1 MIRKI
6 IVGPNPK
13 DAMAYVVGMRAGTG
27 EVDSIVRDDAALYKY
42 GRTIFR
48 IYIKNDDGVMEWKSI
63 ENMPVMLEYDLN
75 F

>member
-13 DAMAYVVGMRAGTG
+13 DAMAYVVGMKAGSG

-48 IYIKNDDGVMEWKSI
+48 IYIRNEDGVMEWKSI

>member
-1 MIRKI
+1 
-6 IVGPNPK
+6 
-13 DAMAYVVGMRAGTG
+13 MAYVVGMRAGTG

>member
-13 DAMAYVVGMRAGTG
+13 DAMAYVVGMKAGTG
-27 EVDSIVRDDAALYKY
+27 EVDSIVRDETALYKY
-42 GRTIFR
+42 SRTIYR
-48 IYIKNDDGVMEWKSI
+48 IFIRTEDGVMEWKAI

>member
-27 EVDSIVRDDAALYKY
+27 EVDSIVRDDVALYKY

-48 IYIKNDDGVMEWKSI
+48 IYIKNEDGVMEWKSI